1 MRFWSIFISNF
12 RGNSRIYAVVAV
24 SIYCLVIYP
33 MSGNNA
39 TLRIDFTD
47 FDSTDSTE
55 KIKFRSVFLVYW
67 IGNDATV
74 VKWSVRNIR
83 ELSTKF
89 FRPEILC
96 KTDVHKIFAKF
107 VEKHLCWSLFLTLFR
122 MGMEGGKKAP
132 PPVFTL

>member
-12 RGNSRIYAVVAV
+12 RGNSRNYAVVAV

-55 KIKFRSVFLVYW
+55 KIKFRSQSFWYTGSEMMQLLS
-67 IGNDATV
+67 NDQLETS
-74 VKWSVRNIR
+74 KN
-83 ELSTKF
+83 
-89 FRPEILC
+89 
-96 KTDVHKIFAKF
+96 
-107 VEKHLCWSLFLTLFR
+107 
-122 MGMEGGKKAP
+122 
-132 PPVFTL
+132 